1 MSQKTTPS
9 GFGLIIIGSEI
20 LDGRIQDKHFENT
33 MRLLGEHNYP
43 LRYSIVLADEPELIL
58 EKLKWAMAR
67 PEPFFCCGG
76 IGSTP
81 DDYTRQCAAEAVGV
95 PLEYHEDGV
104 KILKKRFGKE
114 VSISRLKMVE
124 FPKGAT
130 LIPNPVNQ
138 IPGFSMGDSH
148 FLPGFPSM
156 AEPMTGW
163 VLDTYYGIGRVKIT
177 RALRLPGA
185 READLVPM
193 MESFIKTHPSISLF
207 SLPKFVEDGT
217 EVLIGLSGAK
227 RHVDKGLDD
236 LIAAVEG
243 MGQTW
248 EEKS

>member
-1 MSQKTTPS
+1 M
-9 GFGLIIIGSEI
+9 
-20 LDGRIQDKHFENT
+20 
-33 MRLLGEHNYP
+33 
-43 LRYSIVLADEPELIL
+43 
-58 EKLKWAMAR
+58 
-67 PEPFFCCGG
+67 
-76 IGSTP
+76 
-81 DDYTRQCAAEAVGV
+81 

-138 IPGFSMGDSH
+138 IPGFSIGDGH

-156 AEPMTGW
+156 AEPMTAW
-163 VLDTYYGIGRVKIT
+163 VLDTHYKMGKVKIT

-193 MESFIKTHPSISLF
+193 MESFIKTHPSINLS

-227 RHVDKGLDD
+227 RHVDKGFDD

-243 MGQTW
+243 MGQRW